1 MFYKRFFSI
10 TPISF
15 LRIMIGEFS
24 ERIIL
29 IGIPEYWNLYNIQGK
44 FLEESM
50 NYFLQKFVESL
61 VLFLETTLL

>member
-1 MFYKRFFSI
+1 
-10 TPISF
+10 
-15 LRIMIGEFS
+15 MIGEFS